1 MMDCHPGHPGD
12 LDGVTPTMAEPQSW
26 VRVGASN
33 LAGSCE
39 ALAEALAGL
48 ALEWKPRLL
57 VVLAAPRYQ
66 LEVVACELALQL
78 PDTAVVGCT
87 TAGEIAGGHALSD
100 SLVLWALGGTGVR
113 VQTGQGLGTGPD
125 LREAA
130 LRAASCLEQLER
142 RKHTVMLLLSDGLG
156 GDQMEV
162 VRGAYDA
169 TGIDVPLIGGC
180 AGDYLAMRQ
189 TRQLHGQEVFS
200 GAVVAAAISSD
211 RPLGVGVSHG
221 WTPCSEPMLVT
232 ESRSTLLG
240 SLDDRPALE
249 VYLEFF
255 NAPESVRE
263 DPQAFADFAA
273 VRPIGIR
280 RRDRIEMRHVSGCDR
295 ERGALVMVAEVP
307 QGALAFLSRGDYG
320 SVLQAAGESACTA
333 VQALG
338 DAPPVG
344 LLLFDCVS
352 RRSIFGQ
359 QHLQEE
365 TELIARCAGQVP
377 TAGFCTYGEIAR
389 THGAGGFHNQTLVTL
404 AIA

>member
-1 MMDCHPGHPGD
+1 M
-12 LDGVTPTMAEPQSW
+12 TEPQSW
-26 VRVGASN
+26 VRVGSSD
-33 LAGSCE
+33 LADSHA
-39 ALAEALAGL
+39 ALSAALTGL
-48 ALEWKPRLL
+48 ALDWPPRLL
-57 VVLAAPRYQ
+57 VVLAAPHYN
-66 LEVVACELALQL
+66 LEEVAGDLAVQL
-78 PDTAVVGCT
+78 PHTAVIGCT
-87 TAGEIAGGHALSD
+87 TAGEIAGGQALSD

-113 VQTGQGLGTGPD
+113 VQTGHGVGTGAD

-130 LRAASCLEQLER
+130 QQAASCLKQLER
-142 RKHTVMLLLSDGLG
+142 RAHTAMILLSDGLG

-169 TGIDVPLIGGC
+169 AGIDVPLIGGC

-232 ESRSTLLG
+232 ESRNTLLS

-249 VYLEFF
+249 VYLDFF
-255 NAPESVRE
+255 NPPASVRE

-273 VRPIGIR
+273 VHPIGIR
-280 RRDRIEMRHVSGCDR
+280 RRDRIEMRHISGCDR
-295 ERGALVMVAEVP
+295 HSGALVMVAEVP
-307 QGALAFLSRGDYG
+307 QGALAFLSRGDYA
-320 SVLQAAGESACTA
+320 SVLQAAGESATAA

-359 QHLQEE
+359 EHLQEE
-365 TELIARCAGQVP
+365 AALIARCAGEVP
-377 TAGFCTYGEIAR
+377 TAGFYTYGEIAR
-389 THGAGGFHNQTLVTL
+389 TRGAGGFHNQTLVTL